1 MARDPLDVIEQRE
14 SGGRNVPNYKYGPG
28 FTASGHYQMI
38 NATWRRWA
46 KDAGVDISQYP
57 RAMDAPKEVQRVV
70 AQHGFDTEGWKP
82 WAASEPGRRQEA
94 KPVATLRKDGAPGPA
109 DVPTLPTN
117 VDQGL
122 LASVYQPLTQLKNDV
137 EVKQQQQ
144 AHQQAVDKGQ
154 EQAVQLQEQAAQPMS
169 PTAPLA
175 TPAPLAA
182 ETPDFAALML
192 PRIRRG
198 LLADPTDYGLLGGRY
213 S

>member
-1 MARDPLDVIEQRE
+1 
-14 SGGRNVPNYKYGPG
+14 
-28 FTASGHYQMI
+28 
-38 NATWRRWA
+38 
-46 KDAGVDISQYP
+46 
-57 RAMDAPKEVQRVV
+57 MDAPKEVQRAV
-70 AQHGFDTEGWKP
+70 AQYGFNKEGWKP
-82 WAASEPGRRQEA
+82 WEESDPNHRKAAPQQPA
-94 KPVATLRKDGAPGPA
+94 ATPRKDGAPGPA
-109 DVPTLPTN
+109 DVPVLPTN

-137 EVKQQQQ
+137 EIKQQQQ
-144 AHQQAVDKGQ
+144 AHQEAVDKGQ
-154 EQAVQLQEQAAQPMS
+154 EQATQLQEQAAQPMS